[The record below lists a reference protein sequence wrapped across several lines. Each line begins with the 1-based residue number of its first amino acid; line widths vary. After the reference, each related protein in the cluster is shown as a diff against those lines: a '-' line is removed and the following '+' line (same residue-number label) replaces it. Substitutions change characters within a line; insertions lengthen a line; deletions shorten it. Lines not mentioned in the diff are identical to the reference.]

1 MMVRR
6 SRRFSLRQDT
16 HITEYYFTYALVLA
30 HLNRCGEALQI
41 AQLIQSRVPSDDIAM
56 TNAAAAIQICQKNL
70 HRLPTPA
77 PANSSKGK
85 STPVSSAATS
95 TPVPQTTSTPIPP
108 VHCPHAMNISPRRP
122 LYNRRSES
130 NVYRMFFWALLLL
143 GGVWLLIQMRTGKIE
158 SPFQPTPTPTRTS
171 QSFALEGDAEF
182 TAGQVDA
189 AINSYKQGTQV
200 DPSNAELLAKLARIQ
215 TYSSQFLL
223 TDAAQ
228 NTRLQ
233 EALASANQAVSLAPD
248 DSTVYA
254 IRAFVLDWNANP
266 SLVGDKQ
273 AQDDLLQADQDA
285 VHALQLDNT
294 NTLALAFY
302 AEILVDEQKWTQAE
316 QEIKQAVDRD
326 PSLMDVHRVYAYV
339 LESLGEYNQAI
350 QEYDKAIAIA
360 PNLTF
365 LYLRA
370 GANYRR
376 LGFASP
382 NDVVQKQLFE
392 SSLEYFAKAV
402 AIDKQLGIQD
412 PVPYLSI
419 AKTYSQEGEYFI
431 AARNVQVA
439 IQFQPDNP
447 DLYGQLGIIYQKSRN
462 YEGAIPAL
470 KCAIK
475 GCTAQESCDGRG
487 GCGTSDVPTQVT
499 GLPLSDSSLPYY
511 YTYGSIVAA
520 LSRPDANNCP
530 DAVNVLQEVSTKYGG
545 DPTVAGIVQSGD
557 EICQSLG
564 TTTPLTA
571 RPLPSRLKRLQHPHP
586 IPQPIQIQL
595 YCPKEI
601 HIRVSLERTA
611 SS

>member
-1 MMVRR
+1 M
-6 SRRFSLRQDT
+6 
-16 HITEYYFTYALVLA
+16 
-30 HLNRCGEALQI
+30 
-41 AQLIQSRVPSDDIAM
+41 
-56 TNAAAAIQICQKNL
+56 NL
-70 HRLPTPA
+70 
-77 PANSSKGK
+77 
-85 STPVSSAATS
+85 
-95 TPVPQTTSTPIPP
+95 
-108 VHCPHAMNISPRRP
+108 SPRRP
-122 LYNRRSES
+122 IYNRHTES
-130 NVYRMFFWALLLL
+130 NVYRMFFWALLVL
-143 GGVWLLIQMRTGKIE
+143 GGVWLLIQLRTGNIK
-158 SPFQPTPTPTRTS
+158 SPFQPLPTPTRTS
-171 QSFALEGDAEF
+171 QSYALEGDAQF
-182 TAGQVDA
+182 TAGQLDA
-189 AINSYKQGTQV
+189 AITAYKQGTQV
-200 DPSNAELLAKLARIQ
+200 DPTNAELWANLARIQ
-215 TYSSQFLL
+215 TYSSQLL
-223 TDAAQ
+223 LSDATKNA
-228 NTRLQ
+228 RLQ
-233 EALASANQAVSLAPD
+233 EALASVTQAESLAPD
-248 DSTVYA
+248 DSTVHA

-273 AQDDLLQADQDA
+273 AQDDLLQADQEA
-285 VHALQLDNT
+285 ILALHLDST

-326 PSLMDVHRVYAYV
+326 PTLMDVHRVYAYV

-350 QEYDKAIAIA
+350 QEYDKAIAIS

-382 NDVVQKQLFE
+382 NDAVQQQLFS
-392 SSLEYFAKAV
+392 SSLDYFAKAV
-402 AIDKQLGIQD
+402 AINKQLGIQD

-439 IQFQPDNP
+439 IEFQPDNA

-487 GCGTSDVPTQVT
+487 GCGKSDVPTQVT
-499 GLPLSDSSLPYY
+499 GLPLSDSTLVYY

-530 DAVNVLQEVSTKYGG
+530 DALSVLEEVNTKYGG
-545 DPTVAGIVQSGD
+545 DSTVAGIVQSG
-557 EICQSLG
+557 EAICQSLG
-564 TTTPLTA
+564 SAGTANGATPT
-571 RPLPSRLKRLQHPHP
+571 S
-586 IPQPIQIQL
+586 IPIQSFATSTP
-595 YCPKEI
+595 YP
-601 HIRVSLERTA
+601 TA
-611 SS
+611 NPATPVVP

>member
-1 MMVRR
+1 
-6 SRRFSLRQDT
+6 
-16 HITEYYFTYALVLA
+16 
-30 HLNRCGEALQI
+30 
-41 AQLIQSRVPSDDIAM
+41 
-56 TNAAAAIQICQKNL
+56 
-70 HRLPTPA
+70 
-77 PANSSKGK
+77 
-85 STPVSSAATS
+85 
-95 TPVPQTTSTPIPP
+95 
-108 VHCPHAMNISPRRP
+108 MNISPRRP
-122 LYNRRSES
+122 IYNRRAES
-130 NVYRMFFWALLLL
+130 SVYRMFFWALLVL
-143 GGVWLLIQMRTGKIE
+143 GGVWLLIQMRTGDIK

-171 QSFALEGDAEF
+171 QSYALEGDAQF
-182 TAGQVDA
+182 TAGQLDA
-189 AINSYKQGTQV
+189 AINAYKEATQV
-200 DPSNAELLAKLARIQ
+200 DPSNAELWAELARIQ
-215 TYSSQFLL
+215 TYSSQLL
-223 TDAAQ
+223 TTDAAQ

-233 EALASANQAVSLAPD
+233 EALASANKAASLAPD
-248 DSTVYA
+248 DSTVHA

-273 AQDDLLQADQDA
+273 AQDDLLQADQEA
-285 VHALQLDNT
+285 VLALHLDPT

-339 LESLGEYNQAI
+339 LESLGEYNEAI
-350 QEYDKAIAIA
+350 QEYDKAIAIT

-382 NDVVQKQLFE
+382 NDAVQNQLFE

-402 AIDKQLGIQD
+402 AIDKQLGVKD

-439 IQFQPDNP
+439 IEFQPNNP

-487 GCGTSDVPTQVT
+487 GCGSSDVPTQVT
-499 GLPLSDSSLPYY
+499 GLPLSDSTEVYY

-530 DAVNVLQEVSTKYGG
+530 DAINVLDEVNAKYGS
-545 DPTVAGIVQSGD
+545 DPTVAGIVQSG
-557 EICQSLG
+557 EAICQSLG
-564 TTTPLTA
+564 TTKESNSTPTA
-571 RPLPSRLKRLQHPHP
+571 IPLEPLFTSTPYP
-586 IPQPIQIQL
+586 TSNPATPQLP
-595 YCPKEI
+595 
-601 HIRVSLERTA
+601 
-611 SS
+611 

>member
-1 MMVRR
+1 M
-6 SRRFSLRQDT
+6 
-16 HITEYYFTYALVLA
+16 
-30 HLNRCGEALQI
+30 
-41 AQLIQSRVPSDDIAM
+41 
-56 TNAAAAIQICQKNL
+56 NL
-70 HRLPTPA
+70 
-77 PANSSKGK
+77 
-85 STPVSSAATS
+85 
-95 TPVPQTTSTPIPP
+95 
-108 VHCPHAMNISPRRP
+108 SPRRP
-122 LYNRRSES
+122 IYNRRAES
-130 NVYRMFFWALLLL
+130 NVYRMFFWALLVL
-143 GGVWLLIQMRTGKIE
+143 GGVWLLIQMHTGRIE

-171 QSFALEGDAEF
+171 QSYALEGDAQF
-182 TAGQVDA
+182 TSGQLDL
-189 AINSYKQGTQV
+189 AITAYKQGVQV
-200 DPSNAELLAKLARIQ
+200 DPSNAEVWAELARIQ
-215 TYSSQFLL
+215 TYSSQLLL
-223 TDAAQ
+223 TDATQ
-228 NTRLQ
+228 NARLQ
-233 EALASANQAVSLAPD
+233 DALASANQAESLAPD
-248 DSTVYA
+248 DSTVHA

-273 AQDDLLQADQDA
+273 AQDDLLQADQEA

-316 QEIKQAVDRD
+316 QEIKQAMDRD

-339 LESLGEYNQAI
+339 LESLGEYNEAI
-350 QEYDKAIAIA
+350 QEYDKAIAIT

-382 NDVVQKQLFE
+382 NDAVQKQLFE

-402 AIDKQLGIQD
+402 AINKQLGIKD

-439 IQFQPDNP
+439 IEFQPDNP

-487 GCGTSDVPTQVT
+487 GCGTGDVPTQVT
-499 GLPLSDSSLPYY
+499 GMPLSDSSLPYY

-520 LSRPDANNCP
+520 LSRPDANNCS
-530 DAVNVLQEVSTKYGG
+530 DAMNVLQEVNAKYGS
-545 DPTVAGIVQSGD
+545 DPTIAGIVQSG
-557 EICQSLG
+557 EAICQSLG
-564 TTTPLTA
+564 TTTQNSTPTSVPPQTLATSTPYPTSNPA
-571 RPLPSRLKRLQHPHP
+571 TPELP
-586 IPQPIQIQL
+586 
-595 YCPKEI
+595 
-601 HIRVSLERTA
+601 
-611 SS
+611 

>member
-1 MMVRR
+1 
-6 SRRFSLRQDT
+6 
-16 HITEYYFTYALVLA
+16 
-30 HLNRCGEALQI
+30 
-41 AQLIQSRVPSDDIAM
+41 
-56 TNAAAAIQICQKNL
+56 
-70 HRLPTPA
+70 
-77 PANSSKGK
+77 
-85 STPVSSAATS
+85 
-95 TPVPQTTSTPIPP
+95 
-108 VHCPHAMNISPRRP
+108 MNISPRRP

-143 GGVWLLIQMRTGKIE
+143 GGVWLLIQMRTGKIT

-171 QSFALEGDAEF
+171 QSYALEGDALF
-182 TAGQVDA
+182 TAGQLDDA
-189 AINSYKQGTQV
+189 ITAYKQGAQV

-215 TYSSQFLL
+215 TYSSQLLL
-223 TDAAQ
+223 TDATQ
-228 NTRLQ
+228 NARLQ

-382 NDVVQKQLFE
+382 NDAVQKQLFE

-439 IQFQPDNP
+439 IEFQPDNA

-487 GCGTSDVPTQVT
+487 GCGTGDVPTQVT
-499 GLPLSDSSLPYY
+499 GLPLSDSTLVYY

-530 DAVNVLQEVSTKYGG
+530 DATNVLQEVNVKYGS
-545 DPTVAGIVQSGD
+545 DPTIAGIIQSGQ

-564 TTTPLTA
+564 TTTQNSTPTSIAPQALATSTPYPTA
-571 RPLPSRLKRLQHPHP
+571 NPNTIVLP
-586 IPQPIQIQL
+586 
-595 YCPKEI
+595 
-601 HIRVSLERTA
+601 
-611 SS
+611 

>member
-1 MMVRR
+1 
-6 SRRFSLRQDT
+6 
-16 HITEYYFTYALVLA
+16 
-30 HLNRCGEALQI
+30 
-41 AQLIQSRVPSDDIAM
+41 
-56 TNAAAAIQICQKNL
+56 
-70 HRLPTPA
+70 
-77 PANSSKGK
+77 
-85 STPVSSAATS
+85 
-95 TPVPQTTSTPIPP
+95 
-108 VHCPHAMNISPRRP
+108 MNISPRRP

-182 TAGQVDA
+182 TAGQIDL
-189 AINSYKQGTQV
+189 AIKAYKQGTQV

-223 TDAAQ
+223 TDTAQ

-254 IRAFVLDWNANP
+254 IRTFVLDWNANP
-266 SLVGDKQ
+266 SLVGAKQ

-285 VHALQLDNT
+285 VKAIHLDST

-302 AEILVDEQKWTQAE
+302 AEVLVDEQKWTQAE

-339 LESLGEYNQAI
+339 LESTGGYNEAI

-382 NDVVQKQLFE
+382 NDAVQKQLFE

-447 DLYGQLGIIYQKSRN
+447 DLYGQLGIVYQKSRN

-475 GCTAQESCDGRG
+475 GCTAQESCIGRG
-487 GCGTSDVPTQVT
+487 LSACGTGDVPTQVP
-499 GLPLSDSSLPYY
+499 GLPLSDSTVVYY

-530 DAVNVLQEVSTKYGG
+530 DAVSVLQEVSTKYGG
-545 DPTVAGIVQSGD
+545 DPTIAGIVQSGK

-564 TTTPLTA
+564 TTTQNNTPTSIAPQTLPTSTPYPTA
-571 RPLPSRLKRLQHPHP
+571 NPNTIVLP
-586 IPQPIQIQL
+586 
-595 YCPKEI
+595 
-601 HIRVSLERTA
+601 
-611 SS
+611 

>member
-1 MMVRR
+1 
-6 SRRFSLRQDT
+6 L
-16 HITEYYFTYALVLA
+16 LV
-30 HLNRCGEALQI
+30 
-41 AQLIQSRVPSDDIAM
+41 
-56 TNAAAAIQICQKNL
+56 
-70 HRLPTPA
+70 
-77 PANSSKGK
+77 
-85 STPVSSAATS
+85 
-95 TPVPQTTSTPIPP
+95 
-108 VHCPHAMNISPRRP
+108 
-122 LYNRRSES
+122 
-130 NVYRMFFWALLLL
+130 L
-143 GGVWLLIQMRTGKIE
+143 GGVWLLIQLRTGNIK
-158 SPFQPTPTPTRTS
+158 SPFTPLPTPTRTS
-171 QSFALEGDAEF
+171 ESYALEGDAEF
-182 TAGQVDA
+182 TAGQIDL
-189 AINSYKQGTQV
+189 AINSYKQATQV
-200 DPSNAELLAKLARIQ
+200 DPSNAELWAQLARIQ

-223 TDAAQ
+223 SDAAQ

-233 EALASANQAVSLAPD
+233 EALASANKAASLAPD
-248 DSTVYA
+248 DSTVHA
-254 IRAFVLDWNANP
+254 IRGFVLDWNANP
-266 SLVGDKQ
+266 SIVGNKQ
-273 AQDDLLQADQDA
+273 AQDYLLQADQEA
-285 VHALQLDNT
+285 VLALHLDNT

-382 NDVVQKQLFE
+382 NQSVQKQLFD
-392 SSLEYFAKAV
+392 SSLEYFSKAV
-402 AIDKQLGIQD
+402 AIDKQLGIND

-439 IQFQPDNP
+439 IGFQPDNA

-475 GCTAQESCDGRG
+475 GCSGTDSCVGRG
-487 GCGTSDVPTQVT
+487 LDACTTDSPAVT
-499 GLPLSDSSLPYY
+499 VNGLPLSDSTLVYY

-530 DAVNVLQEVSTKYGG
+530 DAMNVLHEVDAKYGG
-545 DPTVAGIVQSGD
+545 DSTVAGIVQSG
-557 EICQSLG
+557 EAICQSLG
-564 TTTPLTA
+564 TASTSEATPT
-571 RPLPSRLKRLQHPHP
+571 P
-586 IPQPIQIQL
+586 IPVEQL
-595 YCPKEI
+595 ATSTPYP
-601 HIRVSLERTA
+601 TA
-611 SS
+611 NPATPALP

>member
-1 MMVRR
+1 
-6 SRRFSLRQDT
+6 
-16 HITEYYFTYALVLA
+16 
-30 HLNRCGEALQI
+30 
-41 AQLIQSRVPSDDIAM
+41 
-56 TNAAAAIQICQKNL
+56 
-70 HRLPTPA
+70 
-77 PANSSKGK
+77 
-85 STPVSSAATS
+85 
-95 TPVPQTTSTPIPP
+95 
-108 VHCPHAMNISPRRP
+108 MNISPRRP

-158 SPFQPTPTPTRTS
+158 SPFRPTPTPTRTS

-182 TAGQVDA
+182 TAGQIDL
-189 AINSYKQGTQV
+189 AIKAYKQGTQV

-266 SLVGDKQ
+266 SLVGAKQ

-285 VHALQLDNT
+285 IQAIHLDST

-302 AEILVDEQKWTQAE
+302 AEVLVDEQKWTQAE

-339 LESLGEYNQAI
+339 LESLGDYNQAI
-350 QEYDKAIAIA
+350 QEYDKAIAIT

-382 NDVVQKQLFE
+382 NDSVQKQLFE

-402 AIDKQLGIQD
+402 AINKQLNILD
-412 PVPYLSI
+412 PLPYLSI

-439 IQFQPDNP
+439 IQFQPNNP

-475 GCTAQESCDGRG
+475 GCTPPESCDGRG
-487 GCGTSDVPTQVT
+487 GCGTNDVQAQVP
-499 GLPLSDSSLPYY
+499 GLPLTDSTVVYY

-530 DAVNVLQEVSTKYGG
+530 DAVSVLQEVGTKYGG
-545 DPTVAGIVQSGD
+545 DPTIAGIVQSG
-557 EICQSLG
+557 EAICQSLG
-564 TTTPLTA
+564 TTTSSGKIT
-571 RPLPSRLKRLQHPHP
+571 PLPATPGAVLTSTPYPTSNPSTLVAP
-586 IPQPIQIQL
+586 
-595 YCPKEI
+595 
-601 HIRVSLERTA
+601 
-611 SS
+611 